1 MMITHT
7 GLKRSGFVGLL
18 YLLGTS
24 LVGCD
29 SAHTNESA
37 KPHARPVS
45 YMTLEQTDPS
55 RRSLVAGSV
64 ESWKKE
70 LVGFQVDGR
79 VTFVNEPGGN
89 ARGRVVGEDGAVLE
103 TGTLLASVED
113 ERYRLRVEEAQARLT
128 GLEAEATAV
137 RIEIEKTIP
146 SERQEVRAEYDRAK
160 ADFGRQRRL
169 KTSGAV
175 AQRRVDEARAQF
187 KAAEARLAQVNAKV
201 EERKSRLAA
210 TESQVTE
217 AREALRQAQIDA
229 ADTRLHAPFDGQ
241 ISKVHVIPGG
251 FVEQGQPVVTL
262 QMMDPMKVQ
271 VAVSSETDQDVNYND
286 RMKVYVDG
294 ATEPLQGWVWNKDAA
309 ADAATRIFVVT
320 LLVRN
325 RQVEVGLPSTLEG
338 KNFHRTPDLWSLE
351 AEHGAGDA
359 PFFTNSETLQKD
371 DQGYFVWRVEGLT
384 VADLGRDFDPVFR
397 VRKIRVTPGE
407 RLLRYLQIFTYR
419 ELANLGDLNPKTDLL
434 AGRLPAHV
442 EDGDTVFLSRKR
454 WLLRP
459 GQLVNVDMQHGQL
472 PAGFYVPAEAVTRDD
487 DGHHV
492 YLVGQQGNG
501 EQRATR
507 VPVRVGASAGTL
519 QAIEPA
525 GDASLDSGMK
535 LIVEGVHYLSDGDA
549 INAFSEVEQ
558 TL

>member
-1 MMITHT
+1 MITHT
-7 GLKRSGFVGLL
+7 GIKRSGFVVSLC
-18 YLLGTS
+18 LLGTS

-29 SAHTNESA
+29 TARTDESA
-37 KPHARPVS
+37 RSHARPVS

-64 ESWKKE
+64 ETWKKE

-79 VTFVNEPGGN
+79 VTFVNEPGGD
-89 ARGRVVGEDGAVLE
+89 ARGRVVGEDGAMLE

-113 ERYRLRVEEAQARLT
+113 ERYRLRVEEAQARVT

-137 RIEIEKTIP
+137 RIDIEKTIP

-160 ADFGRQRRL
+160 ADLVRQRRL
-169 KTSGAV
+169 KKSGAG

-187 KAAEARLAQVNAKV
+187 RAVEARLAQVDAKV

-210 TESQVTE
+210 TEAQVAE
-217 AREALRQAQIDA
+217 AREVLRQAQIDA

-251 FVEQGQPVVTL
+251 FVERGQPVVTL

-286 RMKVYVDG
+286 LMKVYVDG
-294 ATEPLQGWVWNKDAA
+294 VTEPLQGWVWNKDAV
-309 ADAATRIFVVT
+309 ADAATRTFVVT

-325 RQVEVGLPSTLEG
+325 RQVEVGLPSSLEG

-351 AEHGAGDA
+351 SERGEGDA
-359 PFFTNSETLQKD
+359 PFFTNSETLQQD

-384 VADLGRDFDPVFR
+384 VADLGHDFDPVFR

-407 RLLRYLQIFTYR
+407 RLLRYLQVFTYR
-419 ELANLGDLNPKTDLL
+419 ELADLGDLNPRTDLL

-459 GQLVNVDMQHGQL
+459 GQLVNVDLQHGRL

-487 DGHHV
+487 EGHHV
-492 YLVGQQGNG
+492 YLVGQQENG

-525 GDASLDSGMK
+525 GSASLDKGMK
-535 LIVEGVHYLSDGDA
+535 LIVEGVHYLRDGDA
-549 INAFSEVEQ
+549 INAFSETEQ